1 MSVQPVDVATARAPL
16 GATEPARVRAPHW
29 RIAGRLRARQF
40 FAIVLLFWSYVT
52 VSAVLYA
59 YSMGSTLAAFT
70 QEAVFA
76 PWQSRVLQHV
86 LLLPLLLVC
95 YAASLRL
102 DWKPLWWKLPLQAAL
117 GLGFALLARPAI
129 LVSQTLLS
137 DKAVSRG
144 QWDDPLTLAFWL
156 SPKMFT
162 QWIASFTDFFLKY
175 GFGLALLTGFLIYK
189 RYRDTQMR
197 VTVLERQWT
206 SARLAALRMQLSP
219 HTLFNL
225 LHTIRGNIAWD
236 PPTAQSMV
244 VQLAD
249 LLRRLLTAGE
259 REWSRLA
266 DEMQFVQLYLELQQ
280 KRFSDRLT
288 IELPEAGALP
298 QVWVPSLILQP
309 LVENAVVHGL
319 AGHDGPVR
327 IRVLVDERSDATHSM
342 VRIAVTND
350 VAPGRALGREG
361 IGLRN
366 VRERLAVQ
374 LGRHARLQ
382 AGPMAATPGAGAGKF
397 DQAGSG
403 ATWRSEILL
412 PALRELPATARR
424 ETGSGVGASAGE
436 SAGAHDGAGSG
447 ANTGA
452 GVAGAPGR

>member
-1 MSVQPVDVATARAPL
+1 MSVRPADLPRPSAVGEQAARA
-16 GATEPARVRAPHW
+16 GATGWRV
-29 RIAGRLRARQF
+29 AGSLRPQQF
-40 FAIVLLFWSYVT
+40 FAIVFLFWSYVT

-59 YSMGSTLAAFT
+59 YSMGSTLAAFP

-86 LLLPLLLVC
+86 LLFPLLIVC
-95 YAASLRL
+95 YIASLRL
-102 DWKPLWWKLPLQAAL
+102 DWKPLWWKLPLQVLL
-117 GLGFALLARPAI
+117 GLFFAMLARPAI
-129 LVSQTLLS
+129 LLSQHILT
-137 DKAVSRG
+137 DKEMSRG
-144 QWDDPLTLAFWL
+144 HWDDPTMVSFWL
-156 SPKMFT
+156 NEKMFT
-162 QWIASFTDFFLKY
+162 QSIASFTDFLLKY
-175 GFGLALLTGFLIYK
+175 GFGLALLTGFVLYK
-189 RYRDTQMR
+189 RFRDTQLR
-197 VTVLERQWT
+197 VSALERQWT

-280 KRFSDRLT
+280 KRFSDRLS
-288 IELPEAGALP
+288 IELPPQGSLP

-327 IRVLVDERSDATHSM
+327 IAVTAESTLDGAQDGL
-342 VRIAVTND
+342 RIAVTND
-350 VAPGRALGREG
+350 VAPGRAMGREG

-374 LGRHARLQ
+374 LGRHATLR
-382 AGPMAATPGAGAGKF
+382 AGPDGGEAATV
-397 DQAGSG
+397 
-403 ATWRSEILL
+403 WRGEVAL
-412 PALRELPATARR
+412 PALRELPALTLRR
-424 ETGSGVGASAGE
+424 DA
-436 SAGAHDGAGSG
+436 
-447 ANTGA
+447 
-452 GVAGAPGR
+452 APG

>member
-1 MSVQPVDVATARAPL
+1 MSVQPVDAVTARAPP
-16 GATEPARVRAPHW
+16 GAAASARGLSPHW

-59 YSMGSTLAAFT
+59 YSMGTTLAAFT

-144 QWDDPLTLAFWL
+144 QWDDPFRLAFWL
-156 SPKMFT
+156 SPQMFT

-249 LLRRLLTAGE
+249 LLRRLLAAGE

-280 KRFSDRLT
+280 RRFPDRLT
-288 IELPEAGALP
+288 IELPEPGSLP

-327 IRVLVDERSDATHSM
+327 IRVLVREEPDATQSL

-350 VAPGRALGREG
+350 VAPGRAMGREG

-374 LGRHARLQ
+374 LGRDARMQ
-382 AGPMAATPGAGAGKF
+382 AGPMTAATDASDGGGEAGRAGP
-397 DQAGSG
+397 A
-403 ATWRSEILL
+403 WRSEIAL
-412 PALRELPATARR
+412 PALRELPATRR
-424 ETGSGVGASAGE
+424 EPGSAAGPTTDSSAR
-436 SAGAHDGAGSG
+436 S
-447 ANTGA
+447 
-452 GVAGAPGR
+452 